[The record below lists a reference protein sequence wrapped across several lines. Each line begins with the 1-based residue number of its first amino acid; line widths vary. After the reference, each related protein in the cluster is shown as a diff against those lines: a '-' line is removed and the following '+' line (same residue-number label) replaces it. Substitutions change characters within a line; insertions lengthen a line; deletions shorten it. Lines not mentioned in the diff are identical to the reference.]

1 LKREC
6 LEGTVMLFTEP
17 RPGKGRKRLCE
28 SCHREEEE
36 KVTSFVPWDKYVEL
50 KEGRLWFHIG
60 STSNN

>member
-1 LKREC
+1 
-6 LEGTVMLFTEP
+6 MLFTEP